1 MPLSL
6 IDQKPK
12 GRPNGY
18 NEPWTVTREPS
29 PAADDCALEFGRFQ
43 VLLRRRELLAD
54 GVPVKLGT
62 RAFDML
68 LALLDAN
75 GSLVTKDELERRV
88 WPGVFV
94 AEQNLKA
101 QIWTLRQAL
110 GEDGGLIRTDFGR
123 GYRFVGTI
131 HSTAA
136 CRAPRRPTRQRQRDR
151 LDRRMLTQGASR
163 RPQRATRGIA
173 NG

>member
-6 IDQKPK
+6 IDQKAK

-29 PAADDCALEFGRFQ
+29 PAGDDCAFEFGRFQ
-43 VLLRRRELLAD
+43 VLLRRRELLAG
-54 GVPVKLGT
+54 GVPVKLGA
-62 RAFDML
+62 RAFEIL
-68 LALLDAN
+68 LALLEGD

-88 WPGVFV
+88 WPDVFV

-101 QIWTLRQAL
+101 QICTLRRAL

-123 GYRFVGTI
+123 GYRFVGTV

-136 CRAPRRPTRQRQRDR
+136 CRGSRPRTRQRRRDW
-151 LDRRMLTQGASR
+151 LDQRMLTQAASR
-163 RPQRATRGIA
+163 RPQRATRGIS

>member
-6 IDQKPK
+6 IDRKATS
-12 GRPNGY
+12 RPDGY
-18 NEPWTVTREPS
+18 TEPSTVTREANP
-29 PAADDCALEFGRFQ
+29 ADDCALEFGRFQ

-62 RAFDML
+62 RAFEIL
-68 LALLDAN
+68 LALLEGD
-75 GSLVTKDELERRV
+75 GSLVTKDELECRV

-101 QIWTLRQAL
+101 QIWTLRRAL

-131 HSTAA
+131 HSTPA
-136 CRAPRRPTRQRQRDR
+136 CTAPRRPTRRRQRDR

-163 RPQRATRGIA
+163 RPQRGMRGIA

>member
-6 IDQKPK
+6 IDQKVK
-12 GRPNGY
+12 RRPNGY
-18 NEPWTVTREPS
+18 TEPWTVTREPS
-29 PAADDCALEFGRFQ
+29 SLADDCALEFGRFQ

-62 RAFDML
+62 RAFEIL
-68 LALLDAN
+68 LALLEGD

-94 AEQNLKA
+94 AEENLKT
-101 QIWTLRQAL
+101 QICTLRRAL

-131 HSTAA
+131 HSDAA
-136 CRAPRRPTRQRQRDR
+136 GRTPRRPTRQRQHDR

>member
-1 MPLSL
+1 MPLSV
-6 IDQKPK
+6 IDQKATS
-12 GRPNGY
+12 RPDGY
-18 NEPWTVTREPS
+18 TEPWIVTREPN

-62 RAFDML
+62 RAFDIL
-68 LALLDAN
+68 LTLLDAD
-75 GSLVTKDELERRV
+75 GSLVTKGELERRV
-88 WPGVFV
+88 WPDVFV

-101 QIWTLRQAL
+101 QICTLRRAL

-131 HSTAA
+131 RSTAA

-151 LDRRMLTQGASR
+151 LDRRMLTQPASR